1 MSAAQPL
8 PSSGSPIKG
17 PGVFREAQHASCCCL
32 CAGALVIS
40 TGDARIGARGNNT
53 GNASTNHKTNN
64 GDADLQSVNSKI
76 YSQPLTDVA
85 TLSFD
90 IVPTVSGEVYFR
102 CVVAALL
109 AGCCTCVCGRGAAG
123 VTRGVHTQLM
133 LVYGCSCGWLGAATS
148 AML

>member
-1 MSAAQPL
+1 M
-8 PSSGSPIKG
+8 
-17 PGVFREAQHASCCCL
+17 
-32 CAGALVIS
+32 IS

-53 GNASTNHKTNN
+53 SNASTNHKTNN

-109 AGCCTCVCGRGAAG
+109 ASCCTCGRGAAG
-123 VTRGVHTQLM
+123 VTCGVHTQLV
-133 LVYGCSCGWLGAATS
+133 LVYGCSCGWVGAATS
-148 AML
+148 VMLSAAHGVH